1 MATEITTYLY
11 IILTLLVALC
21 YCIASLRSTYAKGR
35 AERHKRM
42 VNFYMQQIIETTICR
57 ELKAD
62 EDMESCIES
71 CIESDYHIKARSN
84 SERMALAN
92 AIHLIMSHT
101 YATPIDTIRPLVEE
115 SNIEKF
121 LLGKLRKSANW
132 QKAQLLIIMSSIPIS
147 RHAVK
152 HISRYLYSA
161 DRHIRI
167 AALIATLA
175 ASPTSAIRTIAELP
189 YTLKPYDTS
198 RIVALLRRGI
208 LPIAY
213 EPLLISDNRNLLL
226 LGIAIT
232 RSFGI
237 DIADKHLHNIIL
249 RNEDKQ
255 IAREAIYSL
264 ATLGRPLDQQ
274 HISELLAT
282 MPPTHRRE
290 LCHHLS
296 SEGYSLAALRGL
308 FSENE
313 ILHAEPLIN
322 SYKRDLICQLSN

>member
-21 YCIASLRSTYAKGR
+21 YCIASLRSSHNIHQ
-35 AERHKRM
+35 AERREKM
-42 VNFYMQQIIETTICR
+42 VNFYMQHIVETRICR
-57 ELKAD
+57 ELRAD
-62 EDMESCIES
+62 EDTEYYAEPCL
-71 CIESDYHIKARSN
+71 HIKAHSDT
-84 SERMALAN
+84 EYMALAN
-92 AIHLIMSHT
+92 AIHLIMSYT
-101 YATPIDTIRPLVEE
+101 YATPIDTIRPLVED

-121 LLGKLRKSANW
+121 LLSKLRKSANW

-213 EPLLISDNRNLLL
+213 EPLLISDNHNLLL

-296 SEGYSLAALRGL
+296 SEGYSLAALRRL